1 VGQQLAVAGTHP
13 DTREH
18 PASAVAFGITAAT
31 IIWKNYTEPTGRPLR
46 LPDCPGRQGYFHCFS
61 LLFGRVVQRG
71 GTLRIVVVNI
81 VPLFAVAL
89 SRGIVVRSSP
99 MALTLDEDE
108 ILSAAIAGVS
118 KVAEL
123 VATVPAEERTRALEA
138 AEKSYLETAHNL
150 GYQDADAQQWA
161 SAVMSRLRIE
171 EDSYRLR
178 MLASPPTSP
187 S

>member
-1 VGQQLAVAGTHP
+1 MT
-13 DTREH
+13 
-18 PASAVAFGITAAT
+18 
-31 IIWKNYTEPTGRPLR
+31 
-46 LPDCPGRQGYFHCFS
+46 
-61 LLFGRVVQRG
+61 
-71 GTLRIVVVNI
+71 
-81 VPLFAVAL
+81 
-89 SRGIVVRSSP
+89 
-99 MALTLDEDE
+99 LTLDEDE

-123 VATVPAEERTRALEA
+123 IATVPAEERTRALEA

-171 EDSYRLR
+171 EDSYKLR
-178 MLASPPTSP
+178 VLTSPPTSP